1 MKDDLSREP
10 MERLRQRIALLTPSA
25 PEYLEA
31 LREIERREEA
41 ERRESRRYQK
51 AVLWICG
58 LTLAVTVIMSIFT
71 VGQYVGLW

>member
-1 MKDDLSREP
+1 

-41 ERRESRRYQK
+41 EHRKSMRLQW
-51 AVLWICG
+51 AIFWVCLVTLLWMIFK
-58 LTLAVTVIMSIFT
+58 SI
-71 VGQYVGLW
+71 